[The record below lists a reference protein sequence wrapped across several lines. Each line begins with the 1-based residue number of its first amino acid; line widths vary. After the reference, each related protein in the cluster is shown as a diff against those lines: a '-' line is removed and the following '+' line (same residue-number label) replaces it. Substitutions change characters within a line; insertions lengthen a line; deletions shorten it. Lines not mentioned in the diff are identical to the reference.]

1 MALAV
6 AEFMPFSSCPI
17 ALRMTD
23 RTEQGF
29 TLPELLIV
37 TAILAIVAGLSV
49 ASVRSARAAYQLYTS
64 GYQISTKLDDA
75 RTNAL
80 KRNRP
85 AWLLID
91 AQAQSLQVQTTAA
104 GGTTMNVGG
113 AEFLSRE
120 MQVVGVTTT
129 QQITFDAIGRPVNPP
144 QTIQVQNVRSGQT
157 RTITIAST
165 GRITV
170 Q

>member
-1 MALAV
+1 M
-6 AEFMPFSSCPI
+6 
-17 ALRMTD
+17 
-23 RTEQGF
+23 
-29 TLPELLIV
+29 PELLVVLTIV
-37 TAILAIVAGLSV
+37 SIV
-49 ASVRSARAAYQLYTS
+49 SAMAVMSIRAAREGYTVYTT
-64 GYQISTKLDDA
+64 GYTISTKLDDA

-91 AQAQSLQVQTTAA
+91 PTAQTLQVQTTAA
-104 GGTTMNVGG
+104 GGVTTNVG
-113 AEFLSRE
+113 APEFLSRD
-120 MQVVGVTTT
+120 MQIVGVSTT
-129 QQITFDAIGRPVNPP
+129 QQVTFDAIGRPVNPP
-144 QTIQVQNVRSGQT
+144 QTIQVQHVRSGQT

>member
-1 MALAV
+1 VM
-6 AEFMPFSSCPI
+6 
-17 ALRMTD
+17 
-23 RTEQGF
+23 
-29 TLPELLIV
+29 V
-37 TAILAIVAGLSV
+37 TAIILIIGGLSLT
-49 ASVRSARAAYQLYTS
+49 SIQTARAAYQLHTS

-85 AWLLID
+85 AWLLLD
-91 AQAQSLQVQTTAA
+91 AQAQSLQVQTTGI
-104 GGTTMNVGG
+104 GGATTNVGG
-113 AEFLSRE
+113 PEFLSQD
-120 MQVVGVTTT
+120 MHLLGVTTT
-129 QQITFDAIGRPVNPP
+129 QQVTFDAIGRPVNPP
-144 QTIQVQNVRSGQT
+144 QTIQVQNVRTGQT